1 MNNRKSFWVFGN
13 VDSRYKTIRYYE
25 GFAFSGGYQFGDLQ
39 DAMKFDSWG
48 DLIQYVSKHWQLQ
61 NGIIIRE
68 VAEVTFEKLQKDLEK
83 NDMGLY
89 HRMHDPKYMY

>member
-13 VDSRYKTIRYYE
+13 VDSRDKTIRYYE

-39 DAMKFDSWG
+39 DAMKFDSWS

-61 NGIIIRE
+61 DGIIIRE
-68 VAEVTFEKLQKDLEK
+68 VSEDTFDKLSKDLGE
-83 NDMGLY
+83 NDMTLY
-89 HRMHDPKYMY
+89 KMMHDPCMAY